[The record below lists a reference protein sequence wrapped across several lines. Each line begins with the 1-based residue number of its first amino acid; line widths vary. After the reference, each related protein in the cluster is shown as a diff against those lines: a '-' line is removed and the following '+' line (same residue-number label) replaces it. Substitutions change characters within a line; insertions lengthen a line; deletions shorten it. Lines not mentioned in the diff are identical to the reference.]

1 VKSKVTAGS
10 TINFPGTSHCSA
22 AFNPTTKLWSVGIE
36 IATRGKPAFAV
47 SGKRSKAEN
56 SRIGATP
63 RQLADRQSSLRND
76 SDKNSVAERIVDF
89 IKIKS
94 DNLELVTR

>member
-1 VKSKVTAGS
+1 MA
-10 TINFPGTSHCSA
+10 
-22 AFNPTTKLWSVGIE
+22 KLWSVGIE

-47 SGKRSKAEN
+47 SGKSRKAEN

-63 RQLADRQSSLRND
+63 PQLANRQSSLGND
-76 SDKNSVAERIVDF
+76 SDKNSVAERSVDF